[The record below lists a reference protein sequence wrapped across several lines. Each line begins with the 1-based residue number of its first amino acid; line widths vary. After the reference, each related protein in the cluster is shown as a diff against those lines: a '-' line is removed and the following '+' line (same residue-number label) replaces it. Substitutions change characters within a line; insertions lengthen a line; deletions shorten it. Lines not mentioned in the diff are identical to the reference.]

1 VFKRLYN
8 IIKRVNSSE
17 LKYQQRL
24 TNPNK
29 AMTRGIMKI
38 KLSNSTRLYAFK
50 TMNSMLQNLVVRH
63 TGCIEEAT

>member
-8 IIKRVNSSE
+8 IIKRVNFSE

-29 AMTRGIMKI
+29 AITRGIMKL
-38 KLSNSTRLYAFK
+38 KLSNSTILYAFK

-63 TGCIEEAT
+63 TGCIEEVT

>member
-29 AMTRGIMKI
+29 AMRRGIMKI
-38 KLSNSTRLYAFK
+38 KLSNSTTLYAFK
-50 TMNSMLQNLVVRH
+50 TMDSMLQNLVVRH
-63 TGCIEEAT
+63 TSWVEEAK